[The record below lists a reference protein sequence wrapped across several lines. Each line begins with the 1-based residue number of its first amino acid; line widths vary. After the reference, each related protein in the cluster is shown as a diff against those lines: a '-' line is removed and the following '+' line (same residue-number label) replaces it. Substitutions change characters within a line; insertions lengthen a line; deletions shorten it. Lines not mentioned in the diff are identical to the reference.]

1 VIGFYTKE
9 DRIMAKLPDGLT
21 LETVMESMNG
31 DEYPGFCLK
40 CGEQADGV
48 EPDARRYEC
57 ESCGANAVYGSEE
70 IVMMFA

>member
-1 VIGFYTKE
+1 
-9 DRIMAKLPDGLT
+9 MAKLPDGLT
-21 LETVMESMNG
+21 LETVMESMSG
-31 DEYPGFCLK
+31 DEYTGFCLK

>member
-1 VIGFYTKE
+1 
-9 DRIMAKLPDGLT
+9 MAKLPDGLT

-70 IVMMFA
+70 IVMMFV